1 MFIPEFVCGVLAT
14 LITEV
19 VALIVY
25 AIIKVKFKDFAQYE
39 IFRIIAVPVGQN
51 L

>member
-1 MFIPEFVCGVLAT
+1 MFIPEFTCGVLTT

-25 AIIKVKFKDFAQYE
+25 AIIKGGKRK
-39 IFRIIAVPVGQN
+39 
-51 L
+51 